1 MKKSHYLLVLCSRLL
16 TLSVRWAEP
25 ISRFHLF
32 LILALCAFRNLS
44 NLSCFL
50 LSEKNFSYSRRAQ
63 RKQMP
68 SSGRN
73 LTASSPHRGHTAPPA
88 ASKSLVLLF
97 PRSLT
102 FKFWSTGANISDA
115 LFILLSYSSPFFTL
129 PIS

>member
-50 LSEKNFSYSRRAQ
+50 LSEKNFSSSRRAQ

-73 LTASSPHRGHTAPPA
+73 LTASSLHRGHTAPPA
-88 ASKSLVLLF
+88 ASKSLVVLLF
-97 PRSLT
+97 PRYIT

-115 LFILLSYSSPFFTL
+115 LFILLSYSSPFF